1 MSTSCL
7 LRKLTVIENHRQVHD
22 PQGPGS
28 PRSLPHQALQG
39 AIALLVRASRLLSF
53 RLPLVLPN
61 KLSRSELKGDPRFA
75 VLRSMASLNLE
86 ALETF
91 LRSLSSLLAQKTI
104 FDLVSLCIKAFYLL
118 SALAILIVRLVPELR
133 NRFLDYGA
141 RGQVA
146 SGTTQDPKRDEK
158 QKLEASSIGLQLLD
172 VLEKLTVPH
181 SWFIHFY
188 ILAVGGSLL
197 QFQHDVRSHM
207 SPPALVA
214 SGAFLLQGC
223 RRLLE
228 CLLYNRQSKSRMW
241 VGHYVIG
248 LAFYF
253 FTNLA
258 IFIDGVDWVNYRDE
272 TSPNRGHNSLQ
283 SVRFVFVYCFLHA
296 SYRQAILHRYL
307 FKLKKYTLPNEHGFT
322 SLIAPH
328 YTAECVLYGALAVI
342 AAPPGSI
349 INWNLVCALIFVAV
363 NLGVTADGTKR
374 WMLSKF
380 PDRRIDIERRWNL
393 IAMLW

>member
-1 MSTSCL
+1 
-7 LRKLTVIENHRQVHD
+7 
-22 PQGPGS
+22 
-28 PRSLPHQALQG
+28 
-39 AIALLVRASRLLSF
+39 
-53 RLPLVLPN
+53 
-61 KLSRSELKGDPRFA
+61 
-75 VLRSMASLNLE
+75 MASLNSE
-86 ALETF
+86 ALESF

-104 FDLVSLCIKAFYLL
+104 FDLVSLGIKAFYLF
-118 SALAILIVRLVPELR
+118 SALAIFIVRLVPELR
-133 NRFLDYGA
+133 KRFLDYGA

-146 SGTTQDPKRDEK
+146 SGTIQDPKRDEK
-158 QKLEASSIGLQLLD
+158 PKPGTSSISLQLLD
-172 VLEKLTVPH
+172 VLERLTVPH
-181 SWFIHFY
+181 SWFFHFY
-188 ILAVGGSLL
+188 IVAVGGSLL

-228 CLLYNRQSKSRMW
+228 CLLYNRESKSRMW
-241 VGHYVIG
+241 IGHYVIG

-258 IFIDGVDWVNYRDE
+258 LFMDGVDWANFRDE
-272 TSPNRGHNSLQ
+272 PPPNRRYIPLQ
-283 SVRFVFVYCFLHA
+283 SVRFLFVYCFLHA

-342 AAPPGSI
+342 AAPPGCF

-380 PDRRIDIERRWNL
+380 PDRRNDIERRWNL
-393 IAMLW
+393 IVMLW